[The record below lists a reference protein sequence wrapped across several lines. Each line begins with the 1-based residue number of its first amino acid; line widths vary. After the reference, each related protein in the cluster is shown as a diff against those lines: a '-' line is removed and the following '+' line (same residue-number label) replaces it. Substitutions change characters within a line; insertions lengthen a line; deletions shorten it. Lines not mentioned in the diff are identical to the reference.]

1 MLTAR
6 MSRQGIDRLKI
17 AAACLLFLLSLI
29 SLINNSFSPFI
40 YFRF

>member
-1 MLTAR
+1 VITA
-6 MSRQGIDRLKI
+6 MKT
-17 AAACLLFLLSLI
+17 AAACLIFVLSLI